1 MSVALVTGGS
11 RGIGRAI
18 VEEFAA
24 TGYKVAF
31 TYAGNQEAAQSLAGD
46 RDIALPGRRA
56 GFRLR

>member
-24 TGYKVAF
+24 KGYQVAF
-31 TYAGNQEAAQSLAGD
+31 TYAGNRANLARIG
-46 RDIALPGRRA
+46 ICS
-56 GFRLR
+56 RLRPAACCSIIAR